1 VTLHDPAHLLDQ
13 AAWLRTLAQ
22 SLVGDRATADDLVQ
36 DTYVAALGRPPSMDR
51 PVKPW
56 LSRVLRNAARFRWRS
71 ETNRSTREA
80 ALARTAERETLTS
93 AELLER
99 HETQQMLARLV
110 GELEE
115 PYREVILLRFAGV
128 ASLWGFVRDTEGAPI
143 AGARVLR
150 EDVLGA
156 ESDALRAYEVC
167 ALPTA
172 TDVAQ
177 LLFTIRADGYGAITS
192 RWRDDARRGRGNRA
206 ALDEPPGQRRTPG
219 IYARRRRHPHR
230 FGHRGVTGRTPEY
243 GEVARPHTCA
253 YDAHV

>member
-1 VTLHDPAHLLDQ
+1 VTLHDPAHLLDH

-51 PVKPW
+51 PVNPW

-115 PYREVILLRFAGV
+115 PYREVILLRFAEGLAPKDIGHRLGV
-128 ASLWGFVRDTEGAPI
+128 P
-143 AGARVLR
+143 AGTV
-150 EDVLGA
+150 
-156 ESDALRAYEVC
+156 
-167 ALPTA
+167 
-172 TDVAQ
+172 
-177 LLFTIRADGYGAITS
+177 
-192 RWRDDARRGRGNRA
+192 RWR
-206 ALDEPPGQRRTPG
+206 